1 MKNERKNILIIAGT
15 SDIAIGLIEKLIQDD
30 FNVFITHRRKN
41 YTPDFIDKVNS
52 FYLDITNESQIDNF
66 FAELIDIKFDFV
78 VNFQGIA
85 ISSPVEFLKSSELRR
100 QLDVSLFSLLSVL
113 RNLKNRVKNS
123 GKIIYVSS
131 MASFGV
137 FPFISP
143 YCIAKSSADI
153 LLSAYEIETG
163 IKTIS
168 IKPGVIRTKF
178 WDSSIT
184 ENKENFENFPSE
196 YEEIGKFLVKNAKNN
211 SNRGLYPK
219 QVSDLIYKVIN
230 LKNPKHSYLI
240 GKDAYFTAFISNFKS
255 RTLFKLI
262 NLFLNFRTKRS
273 KNET

>member
-113 RNLKNRVKNS
+113 RNL
-123 GKIIYVSS
+123 
-131 MASFGV
+131 
-137 FPFISP
+137 
-143 YCIAKSSADI
+143 
-153 LLSAYEIETG
+153 
-163 IKTIS
+163 
-168 IKPGVIRTKF
+168 
-178 WDSSIT
+178 
-184 ENKENFENFPSE
+184 
-196 YEEIGKFLVKNAKNN
+196 
-211 SNRGLYPK
+211 
-219 QVSDLIYKVIN
+219 N
-230 LKNPKHSYLI
+230 LNQ
-240 GKDAYFTAFISNFKS
+240 
-255 RTLFKLI
+255 
-262 NLFLNFRTKRS
+262 
-273 KNET
+273 